1 MRDYGSVHTRF
12 WSNSDIQTLSDQAK
26 LLALYL
32 LTGPHTNMLGCFRLP
47 IGYVAEDLN
56 WSSETV
62 SKRFTE
68 LFQKGFIT
76 RDETS
81 AWVLIPRFL
90 EWNPIENPNQAKSLR
105 KLFDQVPEKSVI
117 YRDLIDVLLI
127 HNKHFDEA
135 FFNRLETLSKGFAE
149 PFRNQDQNQEQKQ
162 EQKQDQDQ
170 KQDIGGAQST
180 SDCLPETVT
189 PTISQTVCEI
199 FSSIAELKPIIAI
212 TLNDK
217 TEFPILQQQIDEWQQ
232 LYPAVDVLQTL
243 RNIRAWNSA
252 NPARRKT
259 RSGILRHIVAWLTKE
274 QNQGG
279 NTREKT
285 IVTHDARSVNQNN
298 LAAAQRWL
306 NKSEQTVVEGEVVIT
321 ALSQEVKNG
330 TAR

>member
-1 MRDYGSVHTRF
+1 MRDYGSVHTCF
-12 WSNSDIQTLSDQAK
+12 WSNPDIQALSDQAK

-47 IGYVAEDLN
+47 TGYVAEDLN
-56 WSSETV
+56 WNSETV
-62 SKRFTE
+62 SKRFAE
-68 LFQKGFIT
+68 LFQKSFIT

-81 AWVLIPRFL
+81 GWILIPRFL

-105 KLFDQVPEKSVI
+105 KLFDQVPEKSFI
-117 YRDLIDVLLI
+117 YRDLINVLLI
-127 HNKHFDEA
+127 HNKHFDET
-135 FFNRLETLSKGFAE
+135 FFNRLETLSKGFAK
-149 PFRNQDQNQEQKQ
+149 PFRNQDQDQNQEQKQ
-162 EQKQDQDQ
+162 DQDQEQKQDID
-170 KQDIGGAQST
+170 GARSP
-180 SDCLPETVT
+180 SDRLPETVT
-189 PTISQTVCEI
+189 PTVCQTVSTTTE
-199 FSSIAELKPIIAI
+199 SINPIITI

-232 LYPAVDVLQTL
+232 LYPAIDVLQTL

-252 NPARRKT
+252 NPTRRKT

-285 IVTHDARSVNQNN
+285 VVTHDARSVNQNN

-306 NKSEQTVVEGEVVIT
+306 NKSEQTVVDGEVVIT
-321 ALSQEVKNG
+321 ALSQEVKK
-330 TAR
+330 